1 MRRFIQFITQGWFLS
16 LLGVILLSLII
27 WYIGPVVAIAEYK
40 PLLSEVARLLTIFAV
55 FILWGLNYLRIKKSD
70 KTSEKKIAEQLIKE
84 PEEKKDKSVTRIQ
97 TPDEKILT
105 EKLNSAVDVL
115 QGSRFGQQS
124 KLYNLP
130 WYMVIG
136 APGTGKTTALKNSG
150 LHFPLSS
157 KIGDEPIQGV
167 GGTRYCDWWFTDQ
180 AILIDTAGR
189 YTTQDNPKKVENH
202 AWFGFLNRLKK
213 TRPKR
218 PLNGI
223 IVTISIQ
230 DILQKTDTQKS
241 IQSTAIK
248 QRIQELNSHLGM
260 TLPVYVIFTKLD
272 MVAGFNS
279 FFSDLENDEREQAWG
294 TTFPK
299 TNLDKTDT
307 LLETFSKEYIGLMEN
322 LNNRVLLRLNS
333 EKNPQKRHLIYE
345 FPRQMFAMQESL
357 QAFLSNIFTPNQF
370 ETPFLWR
377 GVYFLSSTQTNMAS
391 QWVTGI
397 LPTDQCA
404 PPIDV
409 VTGEPKTYFV
419 NHLLK
424 NIIFGEANLASVNDK
439 VKNRFRWLYSIAVGL
454 TAVSFA
460 GVLFAWNN
468 SKNINNTYIDSIDNQ
483 ISQFEESSSNGLG
496 NTQSWQSLSN
506 RLNLL
511 KALPSGFDEGTE
523 SHTMQQGFGLYQG
536 DKLGSETR
544 QTYLKALEAFFMQD
558 VATLLI
564 QQIEQAKDDEQLYE
578 ALKFYLMLYYPEKMV
593 QSDFTDWINILWDRQ
608 GLTIGGPALVT
619 ELNTHLTNALT
630 TPVSPYP
637 MDQDTVDNA
646 REVLASTPLDLRVY
660 RRLKNDYMDQHT
672 GQFSVTD
679 VLGKKADIIFYRR
692 SGADLSEGIP
702 ELFSYSGFHT
712 GFNIANVKL
721 SQQLADEEWIYGDS
735 ISESLDEE
743 KIKQISASVN
753 DYYFS
758 EYVTRW
764 QQYLD
769 DLLIKSFS
777 TLNRGQAVVRLLAS
791 SDQPLVKLLEEIRK
805 NTALSEAPKVN
816 QALLSAA
823 DELSEE
829 FAQNKKNRLERLVPK
844 SAAGSGLKLPGS
856 EVSDNFEPLNHY
868 INTSDGMPLAQLQQ
882 SLQALNEHFQALAY
896 AGNVKQAAFNASRD
910 SQQGNDAITAVK
922 RAIAES
928 PITVQRWFGSIARDT
943 TNVTAAAT
951 QSHMNNVW
959 QTDVVSFYEKA
970 LKDRYPLDPNSSR
983 DVKLADFT
991 EYFGPGGILDSYFNH
1006 YIEPFVDR
1014 SQTRWRWKKN
1024 IGLSNQSLILFE
1036 KAQRIQRAF
1045 FGSNGEKPQVNFSL
1059 KPKELDPVASL
1070 FLLETNGSNIQYG
1083 HGPISTSPVTW
1094 PNGETD
1100 QSKIV
1105 FNLVSKGTPVSA
1117 RAEGEWSWFR
1127 LLEEH
1132 ASIEEKPNSDTLFIH
1147 FDISGL
1153 QASYEL
1159 TPSSSHNPFQQND
1172 LRGFSLP
1179 RRL

>member
-1 MRRFIQFITQGWFLS
+1 MRRFFAFITQGWFLS

-27 WYIGPVVAIAEYK
+27 WYIGPLIAIAEYK
-40 PLLSEVARLLTIFAV
+40 PLSSEVIRLISIFVV
-55 FILWGLNYLRIKKSD
+55 FIAWGLNNLRIKNSHKKAD
-70 KTSEKKIAEQLIKE
+70 KKIAENLIKE
-84 PEEKKDKSVTRIQ
+84 PEDKKNKSVTRIK

-105 EKLNSAVDVL
+105 EKLHSAIELL
-115 QGSRFGQQS
+115 QGSRFGKQG
-124 KLYNLP
+124 KLYELP
-130 WYMVIG
+130 WYMIIG

-150 LHFPLSS
+150 LHFPLRS
-157 KIGDEPIQGV
+157 KIGDEPVQGV

-202 AWFGFLNRLKK
+202 AWFGFLSRLKK
-213 TRPKR
+213 SRPKR

-230 DILQKTDTQKS
+230 DIMQKTATQKS

-260 TLPVYVIFTKLD
+260 TLPVYVMFTKLD

-279 FFSDLENDEREQAWG
+279 FFTDLENDEREQVWG

-299 TNLDKTDT
+299 TKIDKADT
-307 LLETFSKEYIGLMEN
+307 LLDTFSEEYVSLIKR
-322 LNNRVLLRLNS
+322 LNNRVLLRLSN
-333 EKNPQKRHLIYE
+333 EKNPQRRTLVYE
-345 FPRQMFAMQESL
+345 FPKQMFALQQSL
-357 QAFLSNIFTPNQF
+357 NEFLGNIFTPNQF
-370 ETPFLWR
+370 ESPFLWR

-424 NIIFGEANLASVNDK
+424 NVIFGEANLASLNAK
-439 VKNRFRWLYSIAVGL
+439 VKNRFRWIYTFALAAT
-454 TAVSFA
+454 TAGFA
-460 GVLFAWNN
+460 GMLFAWNN
-468 SKNINNTYIDSIDNQ
+468 SKELNNDYIESIDTQ
-483 ISQFEESSSNGLG
+483 ISHYKEASNGGLQEKH
-496 NTQSWQSLSN
+496 NWHSLAKS
-506 RLNLL
+506 LNLL
-511 KALPSGFDEGTE
+511 KDLPSGFDEGTDE
-523 SHTMQQGFGLYQG
+523 HPFQQGFGLYQG
-536 DKLGSETR
+536 KKLGSQTR
-544 QTYLKALEAFFMQD
+544 LTYLKALEAFFMKD
-558 VATLLI
+558 VSKMLT
-564 QQIEQAKDDEQLYE
+564 QQIANAQDDEQLYE
-578 ALKFYLMLYYPEKMV
+578 ALKFYLMLYYPEKME
-593 QSDFTDWINILWDRQ
+593 QDNFTDWVNILWERQ
-608 GLTIGGPALVT
+608 AVNVGTPELSQH
-619 ELNTHLTNALT
+619 LNTHLHNALS
-630 TPVSPYP
+630 TPVAPYP
-637 MDQDTVDNA
+637 INQEQVDEA
-646 REVLASTPLDLRVY
+646 RQVLVSTPLDLRVY
-660 RRLKNDYMDQHT
+660 RRLKNDYMDEHS

-679 VLGKKADIIFYRR
+679 VLGKKSDIIFYRR
-692 SGADLSEGIP
+692 TGAPLSEGIP
-702 ELFSYSGFHT
+702 ELFTYKGFHT
-712 GFNIANVKL
+712 GFNVANVKL
-721 SQQLADEEWIYGDS
+721 SQRLADEEWIYGDA
-735 ISESLDEE
+735 IAETLTEE
-743 KIKQISASVN
+743 KIKKISVSVN

-758 EYVTRW
+758 EYSARW

-777 TLNRGQAVVRLLAS
+777 TLNRGQAVARLLAS
-791 SDQPLVKLLEEIRK
+791 SEQPLVKLLESIRK

-816 QALLSAA
+816 KALLSAA

-844 SAAGSGLKLPGS
+844 AATGSAIQLPGVEVTEDFEELNNYVNSS
-856 EVSDNFEPLNHY
+856 E
-868 INTSDGMPLAQLQQ
+868 GMPLEQLQL
-882 SLQALNEHFQALAY
+882 SLKALNEHFQTLAY

-910 SQQGNDAITAVK
+910 SQQGNDSVTAVK
-922 RAIAES
+922 RAVSEA
-928 PITVQRWFGSIARDT
+928 PIIVQRWFGSIARDT

-970 LKDRYPLDPNSSR
+970 LKDRYPLDPNSPR
-983 DVKLADFT
+983 DVKLDDFT
-991 EYFGPGGILDSYFNH
+991 EYFGPGGILENYFNH

-1014 SQTRWRWKKN
+1014 SQTRWKWKKN
-1024 IGLSNQSLILFE
+1024 IGLSNQSLALFE
-1036 KAQRIQRAF
+1036 KSQRIQRAF
-1045 FGSNGEKPQVNFSL
+1045 FGASDEKPEVKFSL

-1070 FLLETNGSNIQYG
+1070 FLLETNDATIQYG
-1083 HGPISTSPVTW
+1083 HGPISTSNVTW
-1094 PNGETD
+1094 PNGESD

-1132 ASIEEKPNSDTLFIH
+1132 AKITEKTNSDSLLIN

-1153 QASYEL
+1153 NASYEL
-1159 TPSSSHNPFQQND
+1159 KPSSSHNPFNQND